1 MSNKMD
7 TIIRNVRIDDSKPL
21 VDVAITNGKITAIQ
35 EQIEATAALEIQ
47 GNKHVLVPSFV
58 ESHLHLEKAFVMD
71 RKANR
76 SGTLQEAIAVTAEL
90 KPTFT
95 QDDIM
100 ERSRRVI
107 RLLVQ
112 NGSTHVRAHAEFDPG
127 QGFTGFD
134 AVLKLREE
142 FKDVISIQV
151 VAFPQ
156 EGIFKYPG
164 TEAMMVEAMEKGAD
178 VVGGIPYND
187 RDAKEHIDFVFN
199 LAKKYDKDID
209 LHQDFAD
216 NADKISIDYVAQK
229 TIEMGWQGRVSVGHL
244 TSLAALEPDRRN
256 EIIKLIKKAD
266 ISVMCLPATDLHLGA
281 RNDTYNIRRTLTPV
295 RALRDAGVNV
305 CLATNNIRNA
315 FTPYG
320 TGNLLHISM
329 LAIPAAHLGGADD
342 QLTVLPMLTTN
353 PAKALGLKNYG
364 LEVGKDADLVL
375 LNTDKISSVILDIPV
390 PLKVFKR
397 GKVVAETEINQQLK
411 F

>member
-1 MSNKMD
+1 MD

-107 RLLVQ
+107 RSLVQ

-256 EIIKLIKKAD
+256 EIIQLIKEAD

>member
-1 MSNKMD
+1 MSHLVDM
-7 TIIRNVRIDDSKPL
+7 IIRNVNIDDAKPV
-21 VDVAITNGKITAIQ
+21 VDVAIKDGKITV
-35 EQIEATAALEIQ
+35 IESHLSLTAKNEIE
-47 GNKHVLVPSFV
+47 GDGHVLIPSFV

-71 RKANR
+71 RKANH
-76 SGTLQEAIAVTAEL
+76 SGTLQEAIAVTAAL

-95 QDDIM
+95 HDDIM
-100 ERSRRVI
+100 ERSRKVI
-107 RLLVQ
+107 RTLVQ

-134 AVLKLREE
+134 AVLALRDE
-142 FKDVISIQV
+142 FKGIIDIQV

-164 TEAMMVEAMEKGAD
+164 TDAMMVEAMEKGAD

-187 RDAKEHIDFVFN
+187 RNAKEHVDFVFN

-209 LHQDFAD
+209 LHQDFSD
-216 NADKISIDYVAQK
+216 NATNISIEYVAQK
-229 TIEMGWQGRVSVGHL
+229 TIEIGWQGRVSVGHL
-244 TSLAALEPDRRN
+244 TSLGALEPTRRD
-256 EIIKLIKKAD
+256 EVIALIKAAD

-281 RNDTYNIRRTLTPV
+281 RKDEYNVRRTLTPV

-329 LAIPAAHLGGADD
+329 LAVPAAHLGGADD
-342 QLTVLPMLTTN
+342 QMTVLPMLTSN
-353 PAKALGLKNYG
+353 PAKALGLKDYG
-364 LEVGKDADLVL
+364 LAVGKNADLVL
-375 LNTDKISSVILDIPV
+375 LNTDKISSVILDIPAA
-390 PLKVFKR
+390 LKVIKR
-397 GKVVAETEINQQLK
+397 GKVVAETDITHKLL

>member
-1 MSNKMD
+1 MNNHVDM
-7 TIIRNVRIDDSKPL
+7 IIRNVRIDDQKPL
-21 VDVAITNGKITAIQ
+21 VDVAIKDGYITAI
-35 EQIEATAALEIQ
+35 EENSSLIANETIDGA
-47 GNKHVLVPSFV
+47 GHVLIPSFV

-95 QDDIM
+95 HDDIM
-100 ERSRRVI
+100 ARSREVI
-107 RLLVQ
+107 RTLVQ
-112 NGSTHVRAHAEFDPG
+112 NGSTYVRAHAEFDPG

-134 AVLKLREE
+134 AVMQLRDE
-142 FKDVISIQV
+142 FKGIIDIQV

-164 TEAMMVEAMEKGAD
+164 TAEMMVEAMEKGAD

-187 RDAKEHIDFVFN
+187 RDAKEHVDFIFD
-199 LAKKYDKDID
+199 LAERFDKDID
-209 LHQDFAD
+209 LHQDFSDSAE
-216 NADKISIDYVAQK
+216 NMSIEYVAQK
-229 TIEMGWQGRVSVGHL
+229 TIEKGWQGRVSVGHL
-244 TSLAALEPDRRN
+244 TSLGAATPERRD
-256 EIIKLIKKAD
+256 EIIRLLKEAD

-281 RNDTYNIRRTLTPV
+281 RKDEYDVRRSLTPV

-315 FTPYG
+315 FTPFG

-329 LAIPAAHLGGADD
+329 LAVPAAHLGGADD
-342 QLTVLPMLTTN
+342 QATVLPMLTYN
-353 PAKALGLKNYG
+353 PAKALNLKDYG
-364 LEVGKDADLVL
+364 LAVGKKADVVL
-375 LNTDKISSVILDIPV
+375 LNTDRLSSVILDIPAA
-390 PLKVFKR
+390 LKVIKG
-397 GKVVAETEINQQLK
+397 GKIVAETEVAQKIT